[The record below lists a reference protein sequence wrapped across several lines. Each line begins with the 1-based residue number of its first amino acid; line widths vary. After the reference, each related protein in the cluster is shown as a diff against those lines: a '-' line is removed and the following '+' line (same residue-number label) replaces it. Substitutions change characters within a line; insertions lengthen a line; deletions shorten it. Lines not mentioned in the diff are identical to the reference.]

1 MEMNKIKKGLY
12 HAGQICVLVILW
24 LVIQML
30 PLIFK
35 SSWQGIVFI
44 CMLTLFLIVRLY
56 FYLPKNRGL
65 TKMAMYNILIIVITL
80 YFFIIYYR
88 IFSAIDFKRYLLSEV
103 SIEYC
108 KTNFIILSCALFGV
122 IGNSILYKITCND

>member
-1 MEMNKIKKGLY
+1 MNKFQKGLY
-12 HAGQICVLVILW
+12 YTGQICVLIILF
-24 LVIQML
+24 LVIQLL

-35 SSWQGIVFI
+35 SSWQGIIFI
-44 CMLTLFLIVRLY
+44 VTLTIFLMVRLY
-56 FYLPKNRGL
+56 FYLPENRGL
-65 TKMAMYNILIIVITL
+65 TKMAMYNVLILVITL

-88 IFSAIDFKRYLLSEV
+88 IFDAIDFKRYLLSEV